1 MTQYEMIEN
10 MTKHDKTCQNII
22 KSMTQHEC
30 THREDG
36 LHELGLGGL
45 HDAGGDHGVAVA
57 EGGLGQA
64 GQAADQSEV
73 RTEVT

>member
-1 MTQYEMIEN
+1 
-10 MTKHDKTCQNII
+10 
-22 KSMTQHEC
+22 MTQHDTNDC

-36 LHELGLGGL
+36 LHELGLGCL

-64 GQAADQSEV
+64 GQTADQSEV

>member
-1 MTQYEMIEN
+1 MAKHDEDTTKIREN
-10 MTKHDKTCQNII
+10 MKDTND
-22 KSMTQHEC
+22 C

-36 LHELGLGGL
+36 LDELGLGGL
-45 HDAGGDHGVAVA
+45 HDTGGDHGVAVA
-57 EGGLGQA
+57 EGGLRQA

>member
-1 MTQYEMIEN
+1 MAKHDEDTTKIGEN
-10 MTKHDKTCQNII
+10 MRHHDTID
-22 KSMTQHEC
+22 C

-36 LHELGLGGL
+36 LHELGLGCL